1 MAQRKQLTWSELR
14 VGLFVLVGLLILAV
28 GIFYVTGAGFFGPK
42 YRIKTYLPEVS
53 GLSTGAPVR
62 LDGVEIGNVD
72 QIRLVPR
79 EPGKAPER
87 LHNIE
92 VGMRIDRKYQTDI
105 LTDSAAS
112 LVTEGLLGNRY
123 VTITRGYTG
132 VPLKE
137 GQAVPG
143 TEEKAIKEVVE
154 RSADVLS
161 NLQALSDD
169 IKDLINGVQ
178 RGRGTLGKLLTD
190 EKVYN
195 HLNSI
200 LDKGDQIVSNVQAG
214 QGTIGKL
221 FTSDDTAVKANQAL
235 DQINTILADLRAQK
249 GTMGKLLY
257 DPTLYDQ
264 AKEALTN
271 GNAVLG
277 DVRAGKGSLGKLAT
291 DETLYNKLR
300 DASSNV
306 SEATAKLNQNSN
318 TAGKLFSD
326 PQLYDNLT
334 GVTGDMRKLIG
345 DFRTNPKKFLHIKLS
360 LF

>member
-28 GIFYVTGAGFFGPK
+28 GIFYVTGVGIFGPK

-62 LDGVEIGNVD
+62 LDGVNVGTVD
-72 QIRLVPR
+72 QIRLVKR
-79 EPGKAPER
+79 EPGKPPER
-87 LHNIE
+87 MHNIE
-92 VGMRIDRKYQTDI
+92 VVMRIDRNYKQDI

-123 VTITRGYTG
+123 VTISRGYTG
-132 VPLKE
+132 VPIE
-137 GQAVPG
+137 DGQVVPG

-161 NLQALSDD
+161 NLKALSDD
-169 IKDLINGVQ
+169 VQDIIDGVQ
-178 RGRGTLGKLLTD
+178 RGKGTLGKLLTD
-190 EKVYN
+190 DQAYV

-200 LDKGDQIVSNVQAG
+200 LNKGDQIVSNVQAG
-214 QGTIGKL
+214 QGTVGRL
-221 FTSDDTAVKANQAL
+221 FMSDDTSVKADKAL
-235 DQINTILADLRAQK
+235 DQLNTILADLRAQK

-264 AKEALTN
+264 AKEAITN
-271 GNAVLG
+271 SNAVLA
-277 DVRAGKGSLGKLAT
+277 DVRAGKGTFGKLAT

-300 DASSNV
+300 DTSSNL
-306 SEATAKLNQNSN
+306 SDATAKLNQNNN

-334 GVTGDMRKLIG
+334 AVTGDMRKLIG
-345 DFRTNPKKFLHIKLS
+345 DFRTNPKKFLHIKVT

>member
-14 VGLFVLVGLLILAV
+14 VGLFVLVGLLVLAV
-28 GIFYVTGAGFFGPK
+28 GIFYVTGAGVFGPK

-53 GLSTGAPVR
+53 GLATGAPVR

-72 QIRLVPR
+72 QIQIVPR
-79 EPGKAPER
+79 QQGKP
-87 LHNIE
+87 LDHMHNIE
-92 VGMRIDRKYQTDI
+92 VVMRLDRKYQNDV

-123 VTITRGYTG
+123 VNLTRGLTG
-132 VPLKE
+132 VPVKE

-154 RSADVLS
+154 RSADVLA
-161 NLQALSDD
+161 NLRALTEQAQD
-169 IKDLINGVQ
+169 IIQDVQ
-178 RGRGTLGKLLTD
+178 EGKGTLGKLLTD
-190 EKVYN
+190 EQAYN

-200 LDKGDQIVSNVQAG
+200 LAKGDVIVANVQSG
-214 QGTIGKL
+214 QGTVGKL
-221 FTSDDTAVKANQAL
+221 LMTDETVTKVDKAV
-235 DQINTILADLRAQK
+235 DQLNTILADLRSQK

-264 AKEALTN
+264 AKDALAN

-277 DVRAGKGSLGKLAT
+277 DIRAGKGTFGKLAT

-300 DASSNV
+300 DTSSNLA
-306 SEATAKLNQNSN
+306 EATSKLNQNNN
-318 TAGKLFSD
+318 TVGKLFSD
-326 PQLYDNLT
+326 PQLYDNIT
-334 GVTGDMRKLIG
+334 GLTGDMRTLIAE
-345 DFRTNPKKFLHIKLS
+345 FRKNPKKFLSIKLT
-360 LF
+360 FF